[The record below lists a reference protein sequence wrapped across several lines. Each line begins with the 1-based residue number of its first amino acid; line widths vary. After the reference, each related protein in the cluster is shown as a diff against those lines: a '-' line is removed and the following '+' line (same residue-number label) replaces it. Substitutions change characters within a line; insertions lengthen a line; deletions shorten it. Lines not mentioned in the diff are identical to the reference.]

1 MDMEVTICRIG
12 PADPARNVYDL
23 AAAEAIIREFGKKG
37 GTLYGQQAAA
47 TVGTPSSTVD
57 LIMVTHVV
65 KDMWIAGRELRA
77 KVKLLNTLWGRG
89 MKKIVDEGHPL
100 KFTPRVIGRLL
111 SNSTFNLQAFVSV
124 DVDVD
129 TFYPQYYRRE
139 RLEMVMALVD
149 GINNQGGQE
158 NG

>member
-57 LIMVTHVV
+57 LSMVTHVV
-65 KDMWIAGRELRA
+65 KDMWVVSGEVRA
-77 KVKLLNTLWGRG
+77 EVKLLDTPWGKE
-89 MKKIVDEGHPL
+89 MKNLVDEGHML

>member
-1 MDMEVTICRIG
+1 MEMEVTICRIG

-23 AAAEAIIREFGKKG
+23 AAAEAIIRELGKNPR
-37 GTLYGQQAAA
+37 TLYGQQAAA

-57 LIMVTHVV
+57 LSMVTHVV
-65 KDMWIAGRELRA
+65 KDMWIADREVRA
-77 KVKLLNTLWGRG
+77 KVKLLNTLWGRE
-89 MKKIVDEGHPL
+89 MKKFVDEGHRL

-111 SNSTFNLQAFVSV
+111 SNSTFKLQAFVSV

-129 TFYPQYYRRE
+129 TFYLQYYRHE
-139 RLEMVMALVD
+139 RLDLVMSLFD
-149 GINNQGGQE
+149 QE

>member
-1 MDMEVTICRIG
+1 MEMEVTICRIG

-23 AAAEAIIREFGKKG
+23 AAAEAMIREFGNNP
-37 GTLYGQQAAA
+37 GTIYGQQAAA
-47 TVGTPSSTVD
+47 TAGTPSSTVD

-77 KVKLLNTLWGRG
+77 KVKLLNTLWGRE
-89 MKKIVDEGHPL
+89 MKKIFDEGHPL

-111 SNSTFNLQAFVSV
+111 SNSTFNLQSFVSV

-129 TFYPQYYRRE
+129 TFDHRAHRAG
-139 RLEMVMALVD
+139 RLDSLMEAFGD
-149 GINNQGGQE
+149 PRP
-158 NG
+158 

>member
-1 MDMEVTICRIG
+1 MWVVSGEVR
-12 PADPARNVYDL
+12 
-23 AAAEAIIREFGKKG
+23 AE
-37 GTLYGQQAAA
+37 
-47 TVGTPSSTVD
+47 
-57 LIMVTHVV
+57 
-65 KDMWIAGRELRA
+65 
-77 KVKLLNTLWGRG
+77 VKLLDTPWGKE

-129 TFYPQYYRRE
+129 TFDHEHYRRE
-139 RLEMVMALVD
+139 RLDIAMTLLNE
-149 GINNQGGQE
+149 INNQGGQE